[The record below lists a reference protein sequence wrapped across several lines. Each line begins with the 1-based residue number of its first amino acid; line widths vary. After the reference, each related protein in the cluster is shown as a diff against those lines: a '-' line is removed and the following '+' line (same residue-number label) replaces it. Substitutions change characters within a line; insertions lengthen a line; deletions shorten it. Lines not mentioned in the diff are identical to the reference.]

1 MSLYFSNSLSVVF
14 TSYTFPKPLLS
25 LFHNLCTDIS
35 TSPQPMLPQPQNR
48 RRGHR
53 PTDVGDIGSSTSGT
67 SVERLWRRDKTRRG
81 DAPVGAPPLQS
92 WCQVWS
98 YLISMCRVSLAFS
111 SSVFFGMLMVK
122 TPSAMPAVIFD
133 FSTFSGSEN
142 LCSNLL

>member
-1 MSLYFSNSLSVVF
+1 MLPCHF
-14 TSYTFPKPLLS
+14 TFPIPFPTYPPFTLSRNRFCPSSITSAPIFPHPLNRC
-25 LFHNLCTDIS
+25 FH
-35 TSPQPMLPQPQNR
+35 SPQ
-48 RRGHR
+48 
-53 PTDVGDIGSSTSGT
+53 TDVGDIDRPTSGT

-92 WCQVWS
+92 WCQVWF

-111 SSVFFGMLMVK
+111 SSVFFGMLMVR
-122 TPSAMPAVIFD
+122 TPSAMPAEIFD